1 MSQIEAVKSQQLTN
15 AIIIVYIIFVSI
27 DTHAIQTVNNIC
39 FYNRFYLHLH
49 FISLPGLNK
58 ENV

>member
-15 AIIIVYIIFVSI
+15 AIMIVYIIFVSI

-39 FYNRFYLHLH
+39 FYNRFYLH
-49 FISLPGLNK
+49 ISLPGLKK